1 MRFIKPKSE
10 YKKMNSEIFKN
21 FNIIIKRLIS
31 SHFVRNV
38 AMVGGGIAA
47 AQAIALVFMPFLTR
61 LYGPAAFGIAA
72 AFAAMVSIITPMATM
87 GYANAIVMPDNDEEA
102 AAIARLSILC
112 GLIISPISLIVIY
125 LGKPWL
131 ATWTGME
138 QAPYMLYLIPVTLLI
153 NAFLSVANQSAVRE
167 HLFKAKARAY
177 VESTLLTNISK
188 LIGGIIAPSGLLLIL
203 VTLAGQI
210 MNFAMQMLRVPRN
223 GVLKPTNWFGLEGTY
238 NAAKTQRDFAFYRMP
253 QSVIRAFSIG
263 LPVIMLTTLFGSG
276 SAGQYSLVL
285 LLLSAPVMLLGDSVG
300 EVFYPKIT
308 RAINENAGNA
318 FALIIKAVVV
328 LFAIGIFPF
337 GFIAVFGDTVLPWI
351 FGSEWK
357 LAGQYSQWV
366 AFWMIAMLSAG
377 PAIAAIP
384 ALKIQSIL
392 LYYEIIITFARIGAL
407 YIGYHNGDD
416 IFAIALFSLANVAG
430 YIGLFLFVLLKARNK
445 DSLTI

>member
-1 MRFIKPKSE
+1 MAFE
-10 YKKMNSEIFKN
+10 VLKN
-21 FNIIIKRLIS
+21 AQLIIKRLKT

-47 AQAIALVFMPFLTR
+47 AQAIALAFMPFLTR

-72 AFAAMVSIITPMATM
+72 AFAAIVSIITPIATM
-87 GYANAIVMPDNDEEA
+87 GYANAIVMPDSDEEA
-102 AAIARLSILC
+102 SAVARLSILC
-112 GLIISPISLIVIY
+112 GLIIAPVSLIAVY

-131 ATWTGME
+131 AIWTGME

-153 NAFLSVANQSAVRE
+153 NAFLSVANQSAIRA

-188 LIGGIIAPSGLLLIL
+188 LIGGIVAPSGLLLIII
-203 VTLAGQI
+203 TLAGQVT
-210 MNFAMQMLRVPRN
+210 NFVMQMLRVPRN
-223 GVLKPTNWFGLEGTY
+223 GVLKPTNWFGLKGTY
-238 NAAKTQRDFAFYRMP
+238 NAAIIQRDFALYRMP
-253 QSVIRAFSIG
+253 QSVIRSFSIG
-263 LPVIMLTTLFGSG
+263 LPVIMLTTLFGAG

-285 LLLSAPVMLLGDSVG
+285 LILSAPVMLLGDSVG

-308 RAINENAGNA
+308 RAINEKTGNA
-318 FALIIKAVVV
+318 FSLIIKAVLV
-328 LFAIGIFPF
+328 LFIVGIFPF
-337 GFIAVFGDTVLPWI
+337 GFVAVFGDIVLPWI

-392 LYYEIIITFARIGAL
+392 LVYEVIITLTRIGAL
-407 YIGYHNGDD
+407 YVGYNNGDD

-430 YIGLFLFVLLKARNK
+430 YIGLFLVVILKAKNK
-445 DSLTI
+445 DSITI